1 MISVYYFNIHFSAKI
16 SGEITLQ
23 PYLRWPH
30 YGYKYVII
38 CTFYTTAWVTFII
51 YGNINMAHQMDIPTS
66 SKEFIFFQ
74 VSNVITIGRKRKT
87 LIFDTVLIDCLGPFA
102 FQYFF
107 IIFCLAW
114 IEEFGFICLKYSK
127 TAIMSHTKKC
137 LYLYKSLQSGLG
149 RDITNENSFNKTCLY
164 FRNIFCCNFFCAP
177 AINHNFS
184 FLDNFVSLSY

>member
-1 MISVYYFNIHFSAKI
+1 M
-16 SGEITLQ
+16 
-23 PYLRWPH
+23 
-30 YGYKYVII
+30 
-38 CTFYTTAWVTFII
+38 
-51 YGNINMAHQMDIPTS
+51 
-66 SKEFIFFQ
+66 
-74 VSNVITIGRKRKT
+74 
-87 LIFDTVLIDCLGPFA
+87 LGPFA

-149 RDITNENSFNKTCLY
+149 RDNTTTIKFLQWKLY
-164 FRNIFCCNFFCAP
+164 FRNIFCCNIFCPP

-184 FLDNFVSLSY
+184 FLDNFVSLSNWNAHTLSEDPQFHLFCHHVCVLHLSPLLYYNDSWEVSQ